1 MRQMCSGVW
10 NDDEECEDGGDN
22 KCRLDAGKSLFQ
34 KAPYAPGTLRAGSN
48 EEATHDEERINR
60 YGAAGNLSVC
70 KPMERLIKLRTYAE
84 RKRMG
89 VDHEDRECQAKE
101 VKVVLTAI
109 PTVIWAIGLL
119 ITTALSNYSE
129 TKRRL
134 HTVLLSGMAPK
145 GHSIDAFVAL
155 QLVTSSLY

>member
-1 MRQMCSGVW
+1 MCSGVW

-22 KCRLDAGKSLFQ
+22 KCRIDAGKSLFQ
-34 KAPYAPGTLRAGSN
+34 KAPDATGTLRAGSN
-48 EEATHDEERINR
+48 EEATRDEGRINR
-60 YGAAGNLSVC
+60 YGAAADLSTC
-70 KPMERLIKLRTYAE
+70 KAMERLIKLRTYAH

-89 VDHEDRECQAKE
+89 VDNEDRECQAKE
-101 VKVVLTAI
+101 VEVVLTAI